1 MKNFKIT
8 IQYDG
13 SAYNGWQKQGNT
25 TNTIQE
31 RFENVLYRMCN
42 TKIEIFASGRTD
54 AGVHAENQV
63 ANFRCKTNMD
73 CEEVKKYLNKY
84 LPKDILVKKVEDVD
98 ERFHSRLN
106 SVSKT
111 YEYLIATEKPNV
123 FYRKYVYTTASV
135 PNVEKMISA
144 ACLFIGRH
152 DFKGFSSVRRTKK
165 STVRTINYINIKEE
179 DGLIKIII
187 NGTGFLYNMVRIISG
202 TLLEI
207 GEGYLEPEIINEIFL
222 EKDRKKAG
230 RTLPACGLKL
240 TEVNYQ

>member
-31 RFENVLYRMCN
+31 RFENVLCRMCN
-42 TKIEIFASGRTD
+42 SKIEIFASGRTD

-63 ANFRCKTNMD
+63 ANFKCKTNME

-84 LPKDILVKKVEDVD
+84 LPKDIRVKKVEEVD

-106 SVSKT
+106 AVSKT
-111 YEYLIATEKPNV
+111 YEYSIATEKPDV
-123 FYRKYVYTTASV
+123 FSRKYVYSTDSV
-135 PNVEKMISA
+135 LDVEKMKFA
-144 ACLFIGRH
+144 ADLFIGKH
-152 DFKGFSSVRRTKK
+152 DFKGFSSVGRTKK
-165 STVRTINYINIKEE
+165 STIRTINYINIVKK
-179 DGLIKIII
+179 DGLIKIYV

-207 GEGYLEPEIINEIFL
+207 GEGKLDLETINEIFL

-230 RTLPACGLKL
+230 KTLPACGLKL
-240 TEVNYQ
+240 VEVNYL